1 MCDAFDLLNCF
12 DELWRFE
19 LCQSKRDIVDAM
31 NVQQATG
38 DLEDQLFADCE
49 LSHSRIAVQ
58 DDDQGMLLLVEF
70 TSK

>member
-1 MCDAFDLLNCF
+1 
-12 DELWRFE
+12 
-19 LCQSKRDIVDAM
+19 M
-31 NVQQATG
+31 NVEQAAG